1 MTTPEATAIAEQR
14 RRTYRG
20 WREFSGLPPLFWR
33 LTAAMTFRGIGT
45 FVLPFEAYY
54 LAVARHLTAGQVAL
68 VMAGFGAGWAAGDP
82 LGGYL
87 ADKLGGRALIIW
99 SCSGSVAAF
108 TALAYAR
115 SMPDLIAASTAVGIT
130 FDMWHP
136 AAQALLA
143 QAADT
148 EEQRKKCLTLFYW
161 AINVSVVVSCVGGG
175 LLAVTVGWDW
185 LFLGNAAAMALFGVA
200 TRVLVP
206 APRRHDVPRRRE
218 ARTPAKL
225 RGAPRVDWLLVVF
238 TAVTLLWWT
247 VYAQTLYGLPVRFAG
262 DGIAPVGFGVIAA
275 VNPATVG
282 VLQLA
287 AQRWLV
293 RLPAAVTCSCGLV
306 VTGAGV
312 AITGVGSGLSWYLG
326 ASVIVVVGEI
336 LFYGP
341 AQAFVA
347 GLAPPGRQ
355 GSYLGI
361 WGTTGG
367 LSTLIAAAAGGAII
381 SVGGLSLLWEACA
394 AAGVAAACACVPV
407 ARRAARRPPGIA
419 AGPAPDRVPSRQAA
433 DCGRQPVPAAEERGA
448 DR

>member
-1 MTTPEATAIAEQR
+1 MPQQR
-14 RRTYRG
+14 RRIFRG

-54 LAVARHLTAGQVAL
+54 LAVARHLTAAHVAI
-68 VMAGFGAGWAAGDP
+68 VMAAFGAGWAAGDP

-87 ADKLGGRALIIW
+87 ADKLGRRALIIW
-99 SCSGSVAAF
+99 SCAASVAAF
-108 TALAYAR
+108 AALAYAR
-115 SMPDLIAASTAVGIT
+115 SMPDLIAASCAVGIT
-130 FDMWHP
+130 FDAWHP

-148 EEQRKKCLTLFYW
+148 EEQRKKCMTLFYW
-161 AINVSVVVSCVGGG
+161 AINVSIAVSCVGGG

-185 LFLGNAAAMALFGVA
+185 LFLGNAAAMAAFGVA
-200 TRVLVP
+200 TWILVP
-206 APRRHDVPRRRE
+206 AQRREGGPRLRE
-218 ARTPAKL
+218 ARKRLTA
-225 RGAPRVDWLLVVF
+225 RGVPRVDWLLVAF
-238 TAVTLLWWT
+238 TAITLVWWT

-287 AQRWLV
+287 LQRWLV
-293 RLPAAVTCSCGLV
+293 RFPTALTCACGLV

-312 AITGVGSGLSWYLG
+312 AITGVGSGLSWYVS

-347 GLAPPGRQ
+347 ELAPPGKQ

-361 WGTTGG
+361 WGSTGG
-367 LSTLIAAAAGGAII
+367 LSMLIAAAAGGAII
-381 SVGGLSLLWEACA
+381 SIGGLTLLWEACA
-394 AAGVAAACACVPV
+394 VAGTAAGGVCVPV
-407 ARRAARRPPGIA
+407 ALRAARRRHSRIA
-419 AGPAPDRVPSRQAA
+419 ASQVAQLVPSRQAA
-433 DCGRQPVPAAEERGA
+433 DSGGNGQGGHSAPHTR
-448 DR
+448 

>member
-1 MTTPEATAIAEQR
+1 MPQQR
-14 RRTYRG
+14 RRIFRG
-20 WREFSGLPPLFWR
+20 WSEFSGLPPLFWR

-54 LAVARHLTAGQVAL
+54 LAAARHLTAAHVAI
-68 VMAGFGAGWAAGDP
+68 VMAAFGAGWAAGDP

-87 ADKLGGRALIIW
+87 ADKLGKRALIIW
-99 SCSGSVAAF
+99 SCAASVGTFA
-108 TALAYAR
+108 ALAYAR
-115 SMPDLIAASTAVGIT
+115 SMPDLIAASCAVGIT
-130 FDMWHP
+130 FDAWRP
-136 AAQALLA
+136 ASQALLA

-148 EEQRKKCLTLFYW
+148 EEQRKKCMTLFYW
-161 AINVSVVVSCVGGG
+161 AINVSIAVSCTGGG

-185 LFLGNAAAMALFGVA
+185 LFLGNAAAMAAFGVA
-200 TRVLVP
+200 TWILVP
-206 APRRHDVPRRRE
+206 AQQREGGPRLRE
-218 ARTPAKL
+218 ERKRLTG
-225 RGAPRVDWLLVVF
+225 RGVLRVDWLLVAF
-238 TAVTLLWWT
+238 TAVTLVWWT

-287 AQRWLV
+287 LQRWLI
-293 RLPAAVTCSCGLV
+293 RLPAALTCACGLV

-312 AITGVGSGLSWYLG
+312 AITGVGSGLSWYLS

-347 GLAPPGRQ
+347 ELAPPGKQ

-361 WGTTGG
+361 WGSTGG
-367 LSTLIAAAAGGAII
+367 LSMLIAAAAGGAII
-381 SVGGLSLLWEACA
+381 SIGGLTLLWQACA
-394 AAGVAAACACVPV
+394 AAGAVAAGVCVPV
-407 ARRAARRPPGIA
+407 ALRAARRRHGSVA
-419 AGPAPDRVPSRQAA
+419 ALQVAELVPSHQAA
-433 DCGRQPVPAAEERGA
+433 DSGGDEQGGRNAPRT
-448 DR
+448 R

>member
-1 MTTPEATAIAEQR
+1 MPPRLRA
-14 RRTYRG
+14 YLG
-20 WREFSGLPPLFWR
+20 WREFSGLPSLFWR

-54 LAVARHLTAGQVAL
+54 LADARHLTAAHVAI
-68 VMAGFGAGWAAGDP
+68 VMVAFGAGWAAGDI

-99 SCSGSVAAF
+99 SCAASVAAF
-108 TALAYAR
+108 AALAYAR
-115 SMPDLIAASTAVGIT
+115 SIPDMMAASCAVGIT
-130 FDMWHP
+130 FDAWRP

-143 QAADT
+143 QASAT
-148 EEQRKKCLTLFYW
+148 EERRKKCMTLFYW
-161 AINVSVVVSCVGGG
+161 AINVSAVVSCVGGG

-185 LFLGNAAAMALFGVA
+185 LFLGNAAAMAAFGVA
-200 TRVLVP
+200 TWILVP
-206 APRRHDVPRRRE
+206 AQRRQGGPRWRE
-218 ARTPAKL
+218 ARKRLKL

-238 TAVTLLWWT
+238 TAVTLVWWT

-262 DGIAPVGFGVIAA
+262 DGIGPVGFGFIAA

-287 AQRWLV
+287 LQRWLV
-293 RLPAAVTCSCGLV
+293 RLPAALTCACGIV

-347 GLAPPGRQ
+347 ELAPPGRQ

-361 WGTTGG
+361 WGSTGG
-367 LSTLIAAAAGGAII
+367 LSMLIATAAGGAII
-381 SVGGLSLLWEACA
+381 SIGGLTLLWEACA
-394 AAGVAAACACVPV
+394 AAGAAAACACVPV
-407 ARRAARRPPGIA
+407 ARRAARRRPREIA
-419 AGPAPDRVPSRQAA
+419 AGPAPDLVSSHQAA
-433 DCGRQPVPAAEERGA
+433 GSGRQPIPATEEGGAER
-448 DR
+448 